1 MTNKHVMA
9 SQELALRS
17 PVIAELVARHGPM
30 RVSRPPRSS
39 ERFEH
44 LARMIAYQQLAGKAA
59 ETIWSRVRV
68 AVGDDFTPEAVL
80 AVPDAALTGAGLS
93 RAKAASLLDLA
104 DHVADGRLRL
114 DSLGRMSDDAVI
126 GELVRVRG
134 IGPWTAHMFLMGTL
148 QRLDVWPIGDYGVRN
163 GFARAW
169 RLDALPEPKELEA
182 LGEQFRPYRSVVA
195 WYCWR
200 VADDPEFG
208 A

>member
-9 SQELALRS
+9 SQELSRRS
-17 PVIAELVARHGPM
+17 PVMAELVARHGPM
-30 RVSRPPRSS
+30 RVGRAPRSD

-59 ETIWSRVRV
+59 ETIWGRVRI
-68 AVGDDFTPEAVL
+68 AVGKEFTPTAVL
-80 AVPDAALTGAGLS
+80 AVPDTALTGAGLS

-104 DHVADGRLRL
+104 VRVDDGRLRL
-114 DSLGRMSDDAVI
+114 SSLGRMSDDAVI
-126 GELVRVRG
+126 AELVQVRG

-169 RLDALPEPKELEA
+169 GLDALPEPKELEK
-182 LGEQFRPYRSVVA
+182 LGEEFRPFRSVVA

-200 VADDPEFG
+200 AADDPEFRV
-208 A
+208 